1 MSNEELAKI
10 IELVLYFSVFIV
22 FVFALAVLVGRG
34 LAAALCFLFLD
45 TPVGWILTGIFLFV
59 YYLIIPFFELLFSF

>member
-1 MSNEELAKI
+1 MGNEELAKI
-10 IELVLYFSVFIV
+10 VEFSLYFGGFIV

-34 LAAALCFLFLD
+34 LGAVFCFLFLD

-59 YYLIIPFFELLFSF
+59 YYLLMPFFELLFGF

>member
-1 MSNEELAKI
+1 MINEELAKV
-10 IELVLYFSVFIV
+10 IELVLYFSSFII

-34 LAAALCFLFLD
+34 LAAAFFFLFVD